1 MLKQMKI
8 VRLLGCATMCA
19 GLLLGNPVFGQDE
32 DHAVFAFVQNQAGKA
47 GLKPAAAYK
56 YEVTIAVYNDLLRA
70 RGDFRLQAPELIMN
84 DGRRYVAWMDPVKVQ
99 IGIEES
105 AYDVC
110 AAFGPDSLNALAS
123 LLAHELTHYYEKHD
137 WSRNFVHANQPLDA
151 ARKIGALDEGIKQET
166 QADCLGGFLA
176 FSAGYNVYNIM
187 PSLLERLYEAY
198 GLPPQLPGYPG
209 LEERIKISLSSM
221 DELRDL
227 QTVFEVAQHLSILG
241 NYEAAAQYYKHIL
254 QSFQSREIYNNAGV
268 NLALAAIGLFSAAE
282 MPYVLPLEPDPNSR
296 LHNLKGVLAA
306 RVQQRQALLDQALE
320 QFDRAALLDPGYALA
335 YLNKA
340 CVHALGGQWDDA
352 EFMLKRAK
360 RNADK
365 SMESDFAVLEGFIAA
380 MQKDT
385 AAAQAF
391 WNAAKTQG
399 NELAAANLD
408 VIKGTPVATPK
419 SAAATL
425 AVEKID
431 DTLIEAFLRNPEVE
445 KEIKIGKTIIT
456 GVKRLPNST
465 IFLHYAD
472 NGKQYNV
479 VHWCGNGCMDAT
491 NAGIKTGAD
500 AAALKEAYGAPPR
513 LIARPDGSVW
523 VYPAAGLLF
532 HLDRQGNIQGWA
544 TYKSIKL

>member
-8 VRLLGCATMCA
+8 ERLIGGLAMCA
-19 GLLLGNPVFGQDE
+19 GLLIGNPAAGQDE
-32 DHAVFAFVQNQAGKA
+32 DQPVFAFVQNQAGKA

-56 YEVTIAVYNDLLRA
+56 YEVTLAVYNNLLRA
-70 RGDFRLQAPELIMN
+70 RGDFRLQAPELVMN

-137 WSRNFVHANQPLDA
+137 WSRNFVHANKPMDTTRIIV
-151 ARKIGALDEGIKQET
+151 AREEGIRQET

-176 FSAGYNVYNIM
+176 FSAGYNAYNIM
-187 PSLLERLYEAY
+187 PRLLERLYEAY

-209 LEERIKISLSSM
+209 LEERIQISQSSM

-241 NYEAAAQYYKHIL
+241 SYESAAQYYKHIL

-268 NLALAAIGLFSAAE
+268 NMALAAIGLFSAAE

-340 CVHALGGQWDDA
+340 CVYALSGQWDDA
-352 EFMLKRAK
+352 EFMLRRAK

-365 SMESDFAVLEGFIAA
+365 SIESDFAVLEGFIAA

-385 AAAQAF
+385 AAAKAF
-391 WNAAKTQG
+391 WSAAKAQG
-399 NELAAANLD
+399 NVLAAANLD
-408 VIKGTPVATPK
+408 VIKGTRAAPPK
-419 SAAATL
+419 SAATTL
-425 AVEKID
+425 ADEKID
-431 DTLIEAFLRNPEVE
+431 NTLVESFLRDPKVE

-472 NGKQYNV
+472 NGKQYSV
-479 VHWCGNGCMDAT
+479 VHWCSNGCQDAT
-491 NAGIKTGAD
+491 TAGIKTGAD

-523 VYPAAGLLF
+523 GYPAAGLLF
-532 HLDRQGNIQGWA
+532 QLDRQGVVIGWG
-544 TYKSIKL
+544 TFRVGG